1 MNSAARKTEVP
12 KRDVPVALPLKPGLA
27 DGSHADI
34 VTDANNVPQ
43 GMFFGL
49 KSGMTVEEAM
59 NDPATAEHFKKLE
72 YMLNAINKHHVLVEA
87 LEAILLTTP
96 GRRVTKIATEALKAS
111 GELKE

>member
-49 KSGMTVEEAM
+49 KSGMTVEEAK
-59 NDPATAEHFKKLE
+59 NDPSTAEHFKKLE
-72 YMLNAINKHHVLVEA
+72 YMLNAIEHYDVLVAA
-87 LEAILLTTP
+87 LKAIDMTTP
-96 GRRVTKIATEALKAS
+96 GRRVSEIVRRALVAA